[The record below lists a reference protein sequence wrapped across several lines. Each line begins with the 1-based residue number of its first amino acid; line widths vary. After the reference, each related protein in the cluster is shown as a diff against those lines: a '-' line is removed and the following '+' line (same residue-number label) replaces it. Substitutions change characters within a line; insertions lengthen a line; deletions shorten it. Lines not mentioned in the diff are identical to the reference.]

1 MTAVLTPI
9 HDYAA
14 IGDGRTVA
22 LVGRNGS
29 IDWLCWPRFDSPSI
43 LAAILDRD
51 GGTWSLAPA
60 AASSRVTRRY
70 IGDTNVLETRFETD
84 VGTLVVT
91 DLMPVA
97 SEEEK
102 SRLLLPDHEIL
113 RVAECVR
120 GEVEIEMR
128 FAPRPWYGQRRG
140 RVRDAGKCG
149 VRVEVGADLLVL
161 RSDLPLDITAEGD
174 VRSVTR
180 LRAGE
185 AAHASLTFEHDWPAV
200 LPPLGEWSRAAI
212 ARSVAWWQDWASR
225 LRYAGPRRDMVIRSA
240 LALKLLVYAPS
251 GAGVAA
257 PTTSLPER
265 IGGDLNW
272 DYRFCWL
279 RDAGFTVRALLALGC
294 APEATAFVDWLLHA
308 TRLTQPELRVLYD
321 VYGNAPPDERILE
334 RFAGYN
340 GSRPVRIGNAAAAQ
354 RQLDVYGEVID
365 AVVHFV
371 GAGGA
376 LDRDTE
382 RTLCAFGEY
391 VCRHW
396 SEPDDGIWEPRSG
409 AAHNTH
415 SRVLC
420 WTALDRL
427 LQLHAQG
434 HLRRVPAAVFR
445 QNRDLIR
452 REVETRAW
460 NPGLNSYV
468 AQLDGE
474 RVDAAL
480 LLLPWCGFEA
490 AASNRMRGTY
500 ARVRETL
507 SAGGGLLFRYRTADS
522 PGEGAFGVCS
532 FWGAE
537 YLALGGG
544 TAEEAREVFEVLCG
558 YGNDVGLFSEEINP
572 STGAA
577 LGNFPQAFTHVGLIN
592 AAVSLTQ
599 RLEGARPLERD
610 LPPPRQDADTQ
621 EFRV

>member
-1 MTAVLTPI
+1 MTPI

-29 IDWLCWPRFDSPSI
+29 IDWLCWPRFDSPSVF
-43 LAAILDRD
+43 AAILDKD
-51 GGTWSLAPA
+51 GGTWSLAPTA
-60 AASSRVTRRY
+60 ASRVTRHY
-70 IGDTNVLETRFETD
+70 IDDTNVLETRFETD
-84 VGTLVVT
+84 AGTLVVT

-97 SEEEK
+97 SEEDK
-102 SRLLLPDHEIL
+102 DRLLLPDHEIL
-113 RVAECVR
+113 RVAECTR
-120 GEVEIEMR
+120 GEVDIEMR
-128 FAPRPWYGQRRG
+128 FAPRPQYGERSG
-140 RVRDAGKCG
+140 RVRDAGKFG
-149 VRVEVGADLLVL
+149 VRVEVDAALLVL
-161 RSDLPLDITAEGD
+161 RSDLPLDITANGD

-185 AAHASLTFEHDWPAV
+185 AAHTSLTFADDWPAV
-200 LPPLGEWSRAAI
+200 LPPLGEWSRTSI
-212 ARSVAWWQDWASR
+212 ARSVAWWQDWTSR
-225 LRYAGPRRDMVIRSA
+225 LRYDGPRREMVIRSA

-251 GAGVAA
+251 GAVVAA

-279 RDAGFTVRALLALGC
+279 RDAAFTVRALLALGC
-294 APEATAFVDWLLHA
+294 APEATAFVDWMLHA

-321 VYGNAPPDERILE
+321 VYGNAPIDERILDG
-334 RFAGYN
+334 FAGHK
-340 GSRPVRIGNAAAAQ
+340 GSAPVRIGNAAAAQ

-365 AVVHFV
+365 AVVYFV

-376 LDRDTE
+376 VDGETA

-396 SEPDDGIWEPRSG
+396 REPDEGIWEPRSG

-427 LQLHAQG
+427 LQLHARG
-434 HLRRVPAAVFR
+434 HLPRASAAMFLK
-445 QNRDLIR
+445 NRELIR
-452 REVETRAW
+452 REVESRAW
-460 NPGLNSYV
+460 NPDLNSYV
-468 AQLDGE
+468 AQLDGA

-480 LLLPWCGFEA
+480 LLLSWCGFETA
-490 AASNRMRGTY
+490 GSDRMRGTY
-500 ARVRETL
+500 ARVREAL
-507 SAGGGLLFRYRTADS
+507 GAGDALLYRYRTADS
-522 PGEGAFGVCS
+522 PGEGAFGICS

-544 TAEEAREVFEVLCG
+544 TAEEALEAFERLCG
-558 YGNDVGLFSEEINP
+558 YANDVGLFGEEINP

-592 AAVSLTQ
+592 AAVSLTR
-599 RLEGARPLERD
+599 RLQGARPLERS
-610 LPPPRQDADTQ
+610 LPPPRPEADGQ